1 MLVYLLENQYENVK
15 ISSQVSL
22 PFIYPYHVYIFHAEH
37 FIQPNHHQRVQHG
50 RQMDGCPMVMRMIL
64 LNLRKFHHEYMCEY
78 VCEPKL
84 RNNGICIDTSSYIM
98 FAHSPTIIIFI
109 LSQSP
114 ITNHQSPITNH
125 QPHNTY
131 IHLYHA
137 KQPIHSLSITN
148 HSIHTPT
155 HIQIICRT
163 FFPTNSPSKHP
174 AWKADGWQGD
184 AHEDDPTFSP
194 TLTPSLSP

>member
-1 MLVYLLENQYENVK
+1 MLVCLLENQYENVK

-22 PFIYPYHVYIFHAEH
+22 PFIYPYHDNVYIFHAEH

-114 ITNHQSPITNH
+114 ITNHTIHTYTSIMPNNQFTLSQSPTT
-125 QPHNTY
+125 QY
-131 IHLYHA
+131 IH
-137 KQPIHSLSITN
+137 P
-148 HSIHTPT
+148 HTFKSYAE
-155 HIQIICRT
+155 H
-163 FFPTNSPSKHP
+163 
-174 AWKADGWQGD
+174 
-184 AHEDDPTFSP
+184 FSP
-194 TLTPSLSP
+194 QTHPPNIQHGKQTVGKVMHMRMIRHLVLH